1 MKAHI
6 GSEHLKL
13 FVVKKLQL
21 INVVQ
26 LDHTQQA
33 IKKRVGVIGSTTIM
47 FFWGASDPYKQC
59 DELQ

>member
-6 GSEHLKL
+6 GFAHLKL

-26 LDHTQQA
+26 LDHTQQE
-33 IKKRVGVIGSTTIM
+33 IKKRLELLVVLQSR
-47 FFWGASDPYKQC
+47 FFGG
-59 DELQ
+59 L